1 MAGNRDFLWFW
12 QSARGHFGGLI
23 VGVKSEMFEVEEYR
37 KEDYFL
43 GVLLRQR
50 VTNFRFWFVNIY
62 GPAQHDFSEAFIQE
76 LSIFCAN
83 EALPVLL
90 GGDFNLIRSNND
102 RNQGM
107 GDQKL
112 MELFNG
118 FIGDFHLRE
127 IHSSGPRFT
136 WSNKQR
142 NPTLIKLDRYLM
154 SEGWENQ
161 FPTCVWMVQ
170 G

>member
-1 MAGNRDFLWFW
+1 
-12 QSARGHFGGLI
+12 
-23 VGVKSEMFEVEEYR
+23 
-37 KEDYFL
+37 
-43 GVLLRQR
+43 

-161 FPTCVWMVQ
+161 FPTCFAWSKARIGSDHCPIVLDSRETRNIRPRYFFFEDH
-170 G
+170 